1 MERWLNKV
9 LSSLHLVINPRNV
22 DHGITKNHKIN
33 RKNVKKN
40 RRDTKA
46 RVDKYPIRYYIER
59 MKELINYNK
68 DLLEVA
74 SKRLDLLVSATYD
87 QNHPGQYFDA
97 VNRQIDY
104 INTLQERVD
113 FLNERE
119 KNNNK

>member
-1 MERWLNKV
+1 M
-9 LSSLHLVINPRNV
+9 
-22 DHGITKNHKIN
+22 DHGITKNPKTN
-33 RKNVKKN
+33 KKNVKKN